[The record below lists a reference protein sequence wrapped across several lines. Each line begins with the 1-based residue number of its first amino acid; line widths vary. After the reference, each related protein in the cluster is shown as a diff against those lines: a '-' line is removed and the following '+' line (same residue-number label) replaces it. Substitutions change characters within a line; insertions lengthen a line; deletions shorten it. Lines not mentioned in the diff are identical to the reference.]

1 VSWHAAPSEVLQAG
15 WIVELDGRPYRVEY
29 VNFSRAYCLPLGKDD
44 GEESK
49 NERGKNISPTAMV
62 KILSKEVDMAKRV
75 CEICKDEKNPLHS
88 DNKGTTHRACRKLK
102 TAAPAAEPH
111 ADDIDSGAVESSDV
125 VEAPEATVVLV
136 ETTITEP
143 VPATEPITKEEKKVA
158 KKQAKKSEP
167 GEGRKVQSY
176 QTAAKAPKDDQFRE
190 GSQIA
195 LVYQAVEKIGTATA
209 AEVTAFVAKKAQ
221 TKGNLAANVAFYLS
235 KLKGAGFVKVAR

>member
-1 VSWHAAPSEVLQAG
+1 MSWRAADPEVLQAG

-44 GEESK
+44 GDEGGSK
-49 NERGKNISPTAMV
+49 NERGRNISPTAMV

-111 ADDIDSGAVESSDV
+111 ADV
-125 VEAPEATVVLV
+125 VEAPEATVVFE

-143 VPATEPITKEEKKVA
+143 VPTTEPITKEKKVA

-176 QTAAKAPKDDQFRE
+176 QAAAKAPKDDQFRE

-235 KLKGAGFVKVAR
+235 KLKGAGFIKVAR